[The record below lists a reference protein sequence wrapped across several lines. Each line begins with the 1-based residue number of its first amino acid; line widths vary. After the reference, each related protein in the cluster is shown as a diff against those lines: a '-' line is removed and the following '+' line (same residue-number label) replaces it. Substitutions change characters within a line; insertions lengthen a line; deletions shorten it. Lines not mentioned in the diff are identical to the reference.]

1 MKYRVKPKDSIL
13 NDIHHIVLKDK
24 EIETVRGNGLKK
36 EINKE
41 IETWLQYGK
50 IKPYYAKNYSPELIK
65 IIMGIIN
72 KYHKKYHSLWEQGSI
87 LEKKYEETD
96 LEEMEEAYEMTMAQV
111 QEEKNKLYE
120 GTILPELNKKLKEQ
134 GFIK

>member
-1 MKYRVKPKDSIL
+1 MRYRINLKDNVLSELHNIL
-13 NDIHHIVLKDK
+13 LKDK
-24 EIETVRGNGLKK
+24 DIQTITGNRLKK

-50 IKPYYAKNYSPELIK
+50 IKPYYSKNYSPELIK
-65 IIMGIIN
+65 LIMSVIN
-72 KYHKKYHSLWEQGSI
+72 KYHKKYRALWEQGEL

-96 LEEMEEAYEMTMAQV
+96 LEEMEDAYEMTMAQV

-120 GTILPELNKKLKEQ
+120 DIILPELNDKLKTQ
-134 GFIK
+134 GFLK